1 VFEFFVNKRR
11 DKAGA
16 LIFLKKA
23 IKRYGRP
30 RDHRPIDGL
39 RSSGAATAFFR
50 LFSKPPD
57 RMQSLHR
64 LQPTV

>member
-23 IKRYGRP
+23 VKRHGRP
-30 RDHRPIDGL
+30 EITAIDGL
-39 RSSGAATAFFR
+39 RSSGAATAFFG
-50 LFSKPPD
+50 LFSKPPN